1 MNNLTIIENRN
12 RFRLKLSRKWLF
24 FILFFLFAVNNNKTL
39 TPGSDS
45 DFTLADF
52 DMKNSN
58 LTQKKVSTFTTYKPF
73 TTV

>member
-1 MNNLTIIENRN
+1 MNNLAIITSSNGFGLKISTIHSI
-12 RFRLKLSRKWLF
+12 LSI
-24 FILFFLFAVNNNKTL
+24 FILSAVNNNKTL

-52 DMKNSN
+52 DMKNTN
-58 LTQKKVSTFTTYKPF
+58 LTQKKVSAFTSFEPF